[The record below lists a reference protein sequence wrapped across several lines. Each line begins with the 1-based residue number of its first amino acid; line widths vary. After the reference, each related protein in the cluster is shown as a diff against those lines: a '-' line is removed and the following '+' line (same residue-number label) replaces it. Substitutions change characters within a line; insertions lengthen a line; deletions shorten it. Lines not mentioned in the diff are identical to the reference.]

1 MYENVYEAL
10 GLSEN
15 KLVEALEDKKYA
27 IKSYQNLLNDHLFKF
42 GKCNITLDDDGSVL
56 KFWRNKSLDDAPDF
70 EVPVA
75 GVELPY
81 IFKTLTEEVVTR
93 YF

>member
-1 MYENVYEAL
+1 MYESVYEAL
-10 GLSEN
+10 GLNEN
-15 KLVEALEDKKYA
+15 NALEDKKYA

-42 GKCNITLDDDGSVL
+42 GKCKIELDDSGSIL
-56 KFWRNKSLDDAPDF
+56 RFWRNESQEGAPDF
-70 EVPVA
+70 ELPVA

-81 IFKTLTEEVVTR
+81 ILKTLTEEVVTR